1 METVS
6 MSNEEMTARFKV
18 LFRRLKDEN
27 ERLRQENALLRKQ
40 LGEVTEEQTAMDLAD
55 MEVIAMANR
64 PKPVMPKKGFFG
76 ILRG

>member
-1 METVS
+1 ME
-6 MSNEEMTARFKV
+6 MSNEEMTARFKA
-18 LFRRLKDEN
+18 LFRRMKEEN
-27 ERLRQENALLRKQ
+27 ERLRAENEKLRRLLDEKNAAQ
-40 LGEVTEEQTAMDLAD
+40 LEMDLAD

>member
-6 MSNEEMTARFKV
+6 MSNEEMTARFKA
-18 LFRRLKDEN
+18 LFRRLKEEN

-64 PKPVMPKKGFFG
+64 PKPKAARRGFFG